1 MTRPATF
8 WFGRRARDAEHDAIA
23 GLGILPPGGWPSF
36 TARGAGVV
44 FRETPGL
51 AMTTATLARRIA
63 TPENLDLKRSLTLRV
78 VAVALLCFFVAAA
91 LALFG
96 TYRDARQANETLADI
111 IGRQLQVQF
120 FRIDAN
126 LEPPAKFPN
135 LEPAMD
141 GVLGAGQCVRFFKPD
156 GSFVRSNCVGFSRYN
171 QQLPDWFLW
180 LGAKVLGSRADV
192 ERQVVYRGKAYGT
205 LAVTTET
212 DAVLAALWKDVSGML
227 GLTALLIAAIC
238 ALQYVAIGRA
248 LRPTRDILA
257 GLDRLSRGD
266 LSCRLPSFRL
276 IELQRISEVFNALAA
291 NLDRTIR
298 ERTALA
304 ARLVE
309 SHEQERSHLARELHD
324 ELAQALSAISAQ
336 AASIKTTAASDCP
349 ALTAEADHLL
359 QTSMATMKSLRA
371 TLQTLRP
378 PEINDFGLAA
388 SLLSLARE
396 QERLAGGNLKIM
408 LNVDRDA
415 EALASSAASHI
426 YRMVQEG
433 LTNIG
438 KHAQA
443 SRAQVSLDI
452 RPEPPENAASRRR
465 MLVLT
470 IEDNGRGAGTHAAA
484 SGDSGAGLGLG
495 LIGMRERA
503 AALGGQLDIVRLDQG
518 FRLQAMIPVEA
529 EAEAAE

>member
-1 MTRPATF
+1 
-8 WFGRRARDAEHDAIA
+8 
-23 GLGILPPGGWPSF
+23 
-36 TARGAGVV
+36 
-44 FRETPGL
+44 
-51 AMTTATLARRIA
+51 
-63 TPENLDLKRSLTLRV
+63 
-78 VAVALLCFFVAAA
+78 
-91 LALFG
+91 
-96 TYRDARQANETLADI
+96 
-111 IGRQLQVQF
+111 
-120 FRIDAN
+120 
-126 LEPPAKFPN
+126 
-135 LEPAMD
+135 
-141 GVLGAGQCVRFFKPD
+141 
-156 GSFVRSNCVGFSRYN
+156 
-171 QQLPDWFLW
+171 
-180 LGAKVLGSRADV
+180 
-192 ERQVVYRGKAYGT
+192 
-205 LAVTTET
+205 
-212 DAVLAALWKDVSGML
+212 ML

-291 NLDRTIR
+291 NLDRATR

-349 ALTAEADHLL
+349 ALAVEADHLL
-359 QTSMATMKSLRA
+359 QTSMATLKSLRA

-396 QERLAGGNLKIM
+396 QERLAGGKLKIV

-415 EALASSAASHI
+415 EAAASSAASHI

-443 SRAQVSLDI
+443 SRAQISLDL
-452 RPEPPENAASRRR
+452 RPGVKDVGAPRR

-470 IEDNGRGAGTHAAA
+470 IEDNGRGPGTHAAA
-484 SGDSGAGLGLG
+484 TGDGGTALGAGTGIGTGLGLV
-495 LIGMRERA
+495 GMRERA
-503 AALGGQLDIVRLDQG
+503 AALGGHLDVVQLDQG